1 MSDKNQDEPSG
12 GGMKIDIGQV
22 SAAGHVVISGRDA
35 FVTGSTRGDG
45 SEKHVFTMGGVE
57 ASAEEIQ
64 ELRTLLSQIDQKI
77 EAANLEPA
85 TYDAAKHNA
94 ATLKDQLA
102 SQSRPNEHILV
113 QATEA
118 LLEYG
123 PDIAGAVVAAFTI
136 PLAGKITAYAGKRA
150 LQLYR
155 RLRASLQT
163 PPSELSGA

>member
-1 MSDKNQDEPSG
+1 MSDKNEDTAPGS
-12 GGMKIDIGQV
+12 GMKIEIGQI
-22 SAAGHVVISGRDA
+22 SAAGHVVIAGRDA
-35 FVTGSTRGDG
+35 IVTGSTRGDG
-45 SEKHVFTMGGVE
+45 SEKHVLTMGGVE

-64 ELRTLLSQIDQKI
+64 ELRLRLSQIDQKI

-85 TYDAAKHNA
+85 VYDAARHNA
-94 ATLKDQLA
+94 ATLKTQLE
-102 SQSRPNEHILV
+102 SQSRPNEHLLV

-150 LQLYR
+150 LELYR
-155 RLRASLQT
+155 RLRTSLQT
-163 PPSELSGA
+163 PPDEFTGA